1 MGLMINI
8 DFSCMTWMHVLII
21 RIERHFE
28 MNKCIFPN
36 FSNAFRN
43 SNEIPMKIL
52 YHKYYDKYDFNHLKV
67 FPCKR
72 QILLRS
78 IFCILDDLVYRS
90 VPTVIYD
97 MSCNIM
103 IWLWLWLVLAHM
115 IWYDEV
121 PGHIGYGIMFPQWW
135 MKYIQYYDLW
145 YFLKIWFYIYDTL
158 DIEIC
163 FRMKLYDLMICM
175 SNEMK

>member
-103 IWLWLWLVLAHM
+103 IWLWLVLAHM

-135 MKYIQYYDLW
+135 INYIQCYDILIKQNMIL
-145 YFLKIWFYIYDTL
+145 YIWHIGYGIMFPD
-158 DIEIC
+158 
-163 FRMKLYDLMICM
+163 
-175 SNEMK
+175 